1 MPIETFGIT
10 PLVLKNRCAN
20 LEISDRTSP
29 TLTAVNTIIEEAAS
43 EVLGEAARVGI
54 ASWQLDD
61 PTYRILSQMT
71 LYRSL
76 SEVMA
81 GRDRGAEQVTYF
93 ERAYDRQVVR
103 LRSIPLAL
111 QPEGAT
117 TKRGKTV
124 IFGDQTLP
132 GIDRMGILRRI
143 LY

>member
-29 TLTAVNTIIEEAAS
+29 TLGAVTTIIEEAAS

-54 ASWQLDD
+54 ASWVLDD

-111 QPEGAT
+111 QPTGGT
-117 TKRGKTV
+117 VKRGKA
-124 IFGDQTLP
+124 IIYGDQTLP
-132 GIDRMGILRRI
+132 GQDRLGILRRI
-143 LY
+143 VY

>member
-1 MPIETFGIT
+1 MPIDTFGIT
-10 PLVLKNRCAN
+10 PVILKNRCAN

-54 ASWQLDD
+54 ASWVNDD
-61 PTYRILSQMT
+61 STYRILAQMT

-76 SEVMA
+76 AEVMA

-93 ERAYDRQVVR
+93 ERSYDRQVLR

-124 IFGDQTLP
+124 IFGDQALP
-132 GIDRMGILRRI
+132 GSDRLGLLRRI
-143 LY
+143 AY